1 MICDNTGG
9 RARMT
14 YGEAMQYDIGFLHY
28 LWYVVT
34 KEMKSKSAQQ
44 KKDNENVEDALMGG

>member
-1 MICDNTGG
+1 
-9 RARMT
+9 MT

-44 KKDNENVEDALMGG
+44 KKENENVEDALVGGQIIYESFRFS